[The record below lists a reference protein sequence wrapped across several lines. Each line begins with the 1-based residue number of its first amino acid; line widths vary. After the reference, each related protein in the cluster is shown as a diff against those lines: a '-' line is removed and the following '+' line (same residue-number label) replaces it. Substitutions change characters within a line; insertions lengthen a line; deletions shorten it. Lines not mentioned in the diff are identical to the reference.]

1 MTENIIE
8 ADNLYKFYNKF
19 PALDGVSCKIPPG
32 VSGLVGN
39 NGAGKTTF
47 LKILLG
53 LTPHSDGDASILG
66 VSINDN
72 LDEVRQKIGYMSELD
87 SLIPDVSGK
96 KFIAHLG
103 QISGLSRS
111 TALKRA
117 HDVLSFVRLSEER
130 HRKIKTYS
138 KGMTQKL
145 KLASSLIHSPRLL
158 LLDEPTDG
166 LDPEGRAQMLSV
178 IKKIY
183 REYGINVLISS
194 HILPDIERIA
204 KYLTVM
210 HMGKILLFDSLETL
224 LNKYQ
229 NTTVLTLEKIDKNLE
244 FLRILKDQGLE
255 GRINS
260 YAQIEITSDSEE
272 VFDLIFKISKQLNI
286 RMESMSKHKMD
297 LNEVFMDLFTDEESK
312 KGHVASRG

>member
-1 MTENIIE
+1 MAENIIE
-8 ADNLYKFYNKF
+8 AYNLFKYYNRF

-47 LKILLG
+47 LRILLG
-53 LTPHSDGDASILG
+53 LTLHSDGDASILG
-66 VSINDN
+66 VSINKN
-72 LDEVRQKIGYMSELD
+72 LDEVRQKIGYMSEMD
-87 SLIPDVSGK
+87 SFIPDVTGK

-103 QISGLSRS
+103 QMSGLSRN

-138 KGMTQKL
+138 KGMKQKM
-145 KLASSLIHSPRLL
+145 KLASSLIHSPKLL

-183 REYGINVLISS
+183 KEYGINVLISS
-194 HILPDIERIA
+194 HILPDIERVA

-229 NTTVLTLEKIDKNLE
+229 NTTVLSLDKISKNLE
-244 FLRILKDQGLE
+244 FLGFLNDQGIE
-255 GRINS
+255 GRINH
-260 YAQIEITSDSEE
+260 YAQIEISSDSEE
-272 VFDLIFKISKQLNI
+272 VYDLIFKISKQLNVKL
-286 RMESMSKHKMD
+286 ESMNKHKLD
-297 LNEVFMDLFTDEESK
+297 LNEVFMDLFTDEESQ
-312 KGHVASRG
+312 KGHVASR